1 MSAIQ
6 RRATR
11 NTTGELSTGLTLT
24 AYLKHIRKGTNKRG
38 TATEDE
44 RGQYIRYI
52 GNDYPTHAQF
62 HGLTVDEILS
72 LNPPQDLSRPG
83 KYDSALDDLPPV
95 DPNIIKK
102 RYDEDRPSEYS
113 ATFQT
118 RATQKQSS
126 RTAPRASSSFSAKK
140 SATLHLAPPG
150 SGGPFDALNYP
161 VTMRSYLERPEDDET
176 RDGWD
181 EAALTKVPVDILN
194 GLSKRSYEAL
204 PATVRQKVD
213 NSSTKAVRSKFA
225 DLANTTSARSRRTA
239 AAAAA
244 AAAAAETCKDDS
256 MSRAI
261 INDGRT
267 STATT
272 AAETVPAETAS
283 EPHASA
289 GRKRTAVAAKSNL
302 TLAGSKRK
310 KAVKACVT
318 CVAKHARCTHGEN
331 SSNTLF
337 DEPELSTKKRI
348 KLQSSSRRAVIDEPK
363 KNGST
368 TIQTENTSSPNDVPE
383 AGQGLSNTPPLQIAT
398 SDLNLNNSSPLSSLD
413 DTPTTPIQPVLN
425 RALCSPT
432 YTGPILRT
440 QR

>member
-1 MSAIQ
+1 MSVIQ

-11 NTTGELSTGLTLT
+11 NTTGEPSTGLTLT

-52 GNDYPTHAQF
+52 GNGYPTHAQF

-102 RYDEDRPSEYS
+102 RYSEDRPSEYS

-161 VTMRSYLERPEDDET
+161 VTMRLYLERPEDDQT

-213 NSSTKAVRSKFA
+213 NSSTKAARPASA
-225 DLANTTSARSRRTA
+225 GPAQTTFARSRRTA
-239 AAAAA
+239 AAQ
-244 AAAAAETCKDDS
+244 TCKDDS
-256 MSRAI
+256 ASRAI
-261 INDGRT
+261 INDART

-272 AAETVPAETAS
+272 AAETVPAGTTS

-289 GRKRTAVAAKSNL
+289 GQKRTVVAAKSNF

-337 DEPELSTKKRI
+337 DEPELSVKKRI

-368 TIQTENTSSPNDVPE
+368 TTLTGNTFSPSDVPE
-383 AGQGLSNTPPLQIAT
+383 TGQGPSNTPPLQVVT
-398 SDLNLNNSSPLSSLD
+398 SDLNLNSSSPLSSPD
-413 DTPTTPIQPVLN
+413 DTPTTPIQPILN

-440 QR
+440 PR